1 MSVTLRWLAIL
12 AGCAYPLL
20 NHGAAVFGEPR
31 LAALGLALLTWAFVA
46 GTIRLFPAILVA
58 AGVLLLSLWL
68 AAVLPGWLLYSPP
81 VALNLALCALF
92 ALTLRAGRDP
102 LVSCIARS
110 ERGGV
115 LPSDLASYTRN
126 LTLAWAGFFALM
138 AAISL
143 ALALAGPLALWSL
156 FSNILNY
163 VLVVVF
169 FVLEYLYR
177 RIRYRHH
184 SHTSPWQLIRRL
196 HNYRPFPRPADGN

>member
-1 MSVTLRWLAIL
+1 MSTPMRWLAIL

-46 GTIRLFPAILVA
+46 GAIRLLPAILLA

-92 ALTLRAGRDP
+92 ALTLRAGKDP
-102 LVSCIARS
+102 LVSRFARI

-115 LPSDLASYTRN
+115 LPPDLVSYTRN

-156 FSNILNY
+156 FSNIVNY

-184 SHTSPWQLIRRL
+184 PHTAPWQLIRRL
-196 HNYRPFPRPADGN
+196 HNYRPFARPADGN